1 MRCLGCEEP
10 LPPRRGRGQ
19 PRKYCSETCR
29 ERTRRR
35 RRRAEAA
42 TRGWQAWGPLRP
54 APLDPVTRK
63 TRTIEALARASD
75 GDRSAAPEDQLVQ
88 AIIETGQIAFVARRL
103 AGELPHRLGVR
114 AQTLADGLRSLLQE
128 TFPEFR

>member
-10 LPPRRGRGQ
+10 IPPRSGRGQ

-35 RRRAEAA
+35 RRRAESA

-54 APLDPVTRK
+54 APLDPLTRK
-63 TRTIEALARASD
+63 ARTIEALARASD
-75 GDRSAAPEDQLVQ
+75 AERPAPPEDQLVQ
-88 AIIETGQIAFVARRL
+88 TIIETGQIAFVARRL
-103 AGELPHRLGVR
+103 AAELPPKLGLR
-114 AQTLADGLRSLLQE
+114 AQVLADGLRSLLHE